1 MARKNI
7 EEEDTHQYSLD
18 AFSDLTKTSQS
29 NDSNSESEGEN
40 SIPAMPILGESNTED
55 SNNAVEDTI
64 IQPVIENSPLRS
76 FDMPSSQ
83 ESVSRTTPNT
93 KLLFHDLDKLYPNP
107 PIKDDSNGLVI
118 HRAVLHDLTGV
129 GQLMDWLSDGH
140 GAIVEMSRL
149 MKREVEFTAALDQLN
164 IFIEGDLGG
173 QIIQITDSRLM
184 FLPPGCRGLKGV
196 DNEAFAA
203 DADDLGKRRL

>member
-1 MARKNI
+1 MARKI
-7 EEEDTHQYSLD
+7 PDEGETHQYSLD
-18 AFSDLTKTSQS
+18 AFSDIAKSSQS
-29 NDSNSESEGEN
+29 SDSDAESNEP
-40 SIPAMPILGESNTED
+40 SVPAMPILDELSSEESQTVAD
-55 SNNAVEDTI
+55 DVVLPPIVEL
-64 IQPVIENSPLRS
+64 NPLRS

-83 ESVSRTTPNT
+83 VGISNTTPTT
-93 KLLFHDLDKLYPNP
+93 KLIFHDLEKLYPNP
-107 PIKDDSNGLVI
+107 PMKDDSNGLVI

-129 GQLMDWLSDGH
+129 GQLMDWLADGH

-149 MKREVEFTAALDQLN
+149 MKRDLEFTTALDQLN

-173 QIIQITDSRLM
+173 QIIQLTDSRLM